1 MDPSA
6 ACSLVPSTG
15 GEARACCTDPAN
27 EPPPPKID
35 DAGELGEV
43 GARKLDER
51 QKDAIWRDRPPTPD
65 QDPEAEPRR

>member
-1 MDPSA
+1 MGQSNRDEPDRIGT
-6 ACSLVPSTG
+6 P
-15 GEARACCTDPAN
+15 DPAN

>member
-1 MDPSA
+1 MGQSNRDKPDRIGT
-6 ACSLVPSTG
+6 P
-15 GEARACCTDPAN
+15 DPAN

-51 QKDAIWRDRPPTPD
+51 QKDAI
-65 QDPEAEPRR
+65 

>member
-1 MDPSA
+1 MAPGNRDKPDRIGIPDP
-6 ACSLVPSTG
+6 T
-15 GEARACCTDPAN
+15 N
-27 EPPPPKID
+27 EPLPPKID

-51 QKDAIWRDRPPTPD
+51 QKDAVWKNRPPTPD

>member
-1 MDPSA
+1 MAQGNRDKPDRIGK
-6 ACSLVPSTG
+6 P
-15 GEARACCTDPAN
+15 DPAN

-51 QKDAIWRDRPPTPD
+51 QKDAIWKNRPPTWD
-65 QDPEAEPRR
+65 QDPVDPVTR

>member
-1 MDPSA
+1 MAQGNRDKPDRIGK
-6 ACSLVPSTG
+6 P
-15 GEARACCTDPAN
+15 DPAN

-51 QKDAIWRDRPPTPD
+51 QKDAIWKNRPPTSDPD
-65 QDPEAEPRR
+65 PMDPVTR